1 METDLSWK
9 NSSKSMTRETTPFI
23 ATRLLPGPR
32 TLLRDLELSCPQVRV
47 EMLLVVTMERVKPP
61 FQTCKI

>member
-1 METDLSWK
+1 
-9 NSSKSMTRETTPFI
+9 MTRETTPFI